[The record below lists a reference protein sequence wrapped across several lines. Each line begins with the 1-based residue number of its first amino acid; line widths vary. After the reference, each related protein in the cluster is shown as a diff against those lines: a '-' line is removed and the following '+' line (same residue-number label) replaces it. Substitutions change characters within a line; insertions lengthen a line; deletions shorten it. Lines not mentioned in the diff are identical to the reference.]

1 MVTTAIVATAL
12 LGVIMLFQVGLGLGA
27 PWGAAAWGGR
37 HRGVLPTR
45 LRVASAL
52 VAIVIYP
59 ALALVI
65 LVTAGAVQMAGVPA
79 VGMAAMWGLTGLFAL
94 GALANLISPSRVER
108 LWGPVSLA
116 IAVCCGL
123 IAVGV

>member
-1 MVTTAIVATAL
+1 
-12 LGVIMLFQVGLGLGA
+12 
-27 PWGAAAWGGR
+27 
-37 HRGVLPTR
+37 
-45 LRVASAL
+45 L